1 MDRTKDSKVDTLA
14 NMYEMMMYDFSY
26 DLHER
31 YSHLLTGVLHQL
43 EQDDSKKGMALL
55 VSHIIEDMRNKSNET
70 TPLSLYRKGVWAA
83 LKQVGRQLE
92 KRFGVTITL
101 LSENRCPETPDEEK
115 AMLFRLLQRT
125 LQTIVEIG
133 DTDKVEVEIDMDRVT
148 FFFESEQEY
157 IPNKQKDL
165 FILLEKRTDT
175 QSKLER
181 EGRHWNWTYVM
192 RKGETAE

>member
-1 MDRTKDSKVDTLA
+1 MDCTKDSKVDTLA
-14 NMYEMMMYDFSY
+14 NMYERMMYDFSY

-43 EQDDSKKGMALL
+43 EQDDSKKGIALL

-70 TPLSLYRKGVWAA
+70 TPLSLYRKGLWAA

-92 KRFGVTITL
+92 NRFGVTITF
-101 LSENRCPETPDEEK
+101 LSTNRCPEISDEEK
-115 AMLFRLLQRT
+115 SVLFRLLQRT

-133 DTDKVEVEIDMDRVT
+133 DTDKIEVRIDMERVT
-148 FFFESEQEY
+148 FSFQSEQEY

-181 EGRHWNWTYVM
+181 AGRHWSWTYVM